1 MEALFGK
8 TINLLSTMLGFRS
21 ERHKIIASN
30 IANIDTPDYH
40 PTGLVFRN
48 NLEEALGRK
57 KVPLV
62 RTDEKHLP
70 PLSGEKTGYRIVNSD
85 GKVELDAEMA
95 NLAENQLMYNLTVE
109 LLSRKFKGIKN
120 VLTEAK

>member
-21 ERHKIIASN
+21 ERHKLIASN
-30 IANIDTPDYH
+30 IANIDTPDYR
-40 PTGLVFRN
+40 PTELTFRN
-48 NLEEALGRK
+48 NLEEALGK
-57 KVPLV
+57 NKITLV
-62 RTDEKHLP
+62 RTDKRHFP
-70 PLSGEKTGYRIVNSD
+70 PISDGSTGYRIVNSD
-85 GKVELDAEMA
+85 GKVELDTEMA

>member
-21 ERHKIIASN
+21 DRHKVIASN

-40 PTGLVFRN
+40 PADLTFRSR
-48 NLEEALGRK
+48 LDEAMGNRI
-57 KVPLV
+57 PLA
-62 RTDEKHLP
+62 RTDRRHLP
-70 PLSGEKTGYRIVNSD
+70 PIQDKNADYRVVTSE
-85 GKVELDAEMA
+85 GKVELDTEMA

-109 LLSRKFKGIKN
+109 LLSRKFKGIDN
-120 VLTEAK
+120 VLKEAK